1 MSEAIRPAGVFDT
14 RYEED
19 IALNRTR
26 GEHATSLG
34 SFLLLM
40 CLPLISAAGPLGL
53 NWFPLHWIGTINHIA
68 ILTIAVQGLNLL
80 IGYCG
85 QISFGQAAFMAVGGY
100 TSALLGIH
108 WGIPFWIALPLA
120 AAFTGFIGI
129 LFGLP
134 ALRVK
139 GFYLAMSTLA
149 AQFILIW
156 FIHFPLEGLTNGSRA
171 LTRIPPPTLGPT
183 IREVQALPV
192 VGPQNLQFV
201 AQRGPITFSS
211 AAEMYYIIVP
221 LTVFLMLAARNIRRT
236 RTGRAFISIRD
247 NDLAAELLGINVFYY
262 KLQAFFLC
270 SVYAGIA
277 GALMAYHQNSLSITS
292 FMLDHSIIY
301 LAMLVIGGAGFP
313 LGPIFGVTIVQ
324 TLTIIIIPAIAPGIG
339 AFLRWLLPF
348 VQSANLS
355 SALTLLLR
363 GGILLAF
370 LLFEPRGVAHRWE
383 ILKISWKLRPF
394 SHE

>member
-1 MSEAIRPAGVFDT
+1 MSDAIRPAGVFDT
-14 RYEED
+14 RYEQD

-26 GEHATSLG
+26 GDHLLSLG
-34 SFLLLM
+34 GFLILL
-40 CLPLISAAGPLGL
+40 CLPLISSAGPFGL
-53 NWFPLHWIGTINHIA
+53 KIFPLHWIGTINNIA

-100 TSALLGIH
+100 TSAILGIH
-108 WGIPFWIALPLA
+108 FGISFWLAMPIAAL
-120 AAFTGFIGI
+120 FTGFIGI

-156 FIHFPLEGLTNGSRA
+156 FINFPLEGLTNGSRA
-171 LTRIPPPTLGPT
+171 LTGIPPPTLGPT
-183 IREVQALPV
+183 FRELISFPV
-192 VGPQNLQFV
+192 LGPMDLRYMS
-201 AQRGPITFSS
+201 QRGPITFSS
-211 AAEMYYIIVP
+211 AAEMYYIIIP
-221 LTVFLMLAARNIRRT
+221 LSVFLMLAARNIMRT
-236 RTGRAFISIRD
+236 RCGRAFISIRD

-277 GALMAYHQNSLSITS
+277 GALMAYNENSLSITS
-292 FMLDHSIIY
+292 FMIDSSIIY
-301 LAMLVIGGAGFP
+301 LAMLVIGGGGFP

-324 TLTIIIIPAIAPGIG
+324 TLTIIIIPTIAPTIG
-339 AFLRWLLPF
+339 AILRWLLPF
-348 VQSANLS
+348 VQSSNLS

-363 GGILLAF
+363 GGILLLF

-394 SHE
+394 SH